1 MGKVI
6 KNISVTSTTSMKLE
20 IQKLT
25 SEIQKEKSEQKK
37 EAEKLKDEQQKS
49 VK

>member
-1 MGKVI
+1 MGKGI
-6 KNISVTSTTSMKLE
+6 KNISVTSTTSMKPE

-25 SEIQKEKSEQKK
+25 SEIQKEKSEKKK